1 MRLRLGMDC
10 PENEVVENRSF
21 RVQFSG
27 EGTPYVQ
34 TPGEPYIRGKR
45 KVPPEATHLLCVVEI
60 VAPWAMQSK
69 EEDKDQES
77 MQSSTTPDVRCLPPD
92 SSILVVCT
100 LRVK

>member
-1 MRLRLGMDC
+1 MWATLYEPFSSNGRGFHKMRLRLGMDC

-60 VAPWAMQSK
+60 VAP
-69 EEDKDQES
+69 
-77 MQSSTTPDVRCLPPD
+77 
-92 SSILVVCT
+92 
-100 LRVK
+100 